1 MNKRITKTIPYL
13 FSLIFLLSM
22 VISTSINSQAA
33 YILSPM
39 ILDSSVDSGIMP
51 ASDDIR
57 WRYQIKNGKLYKRL
71 FNYTKAQWIGDWIL
85 VS

>member
-22 VISTSINSQAA
+22 VISTSIISQAA
-33 YILSPM
+33 YIPSPM
-39 ILDSSVDSGIMP
+39 ILDSSDDSSIMP

-57 WRYQIKNGKLYKRL
+57 WRYEIKYGKLYKRL
-71 FNYTKAQWIGDWIL
+71 YNYTKDQWIGDWIL
-85 VS
+85 AS